1 MLNAECNATMYLKI
15 YFNNKPLFLCDG
27 IDDTIQP
34 YLHHDDSVF
43 IDELDTHTL
52 KSMIHEMQLPK
63 IHAGVFF
70 HFDLE
75 KLKQAFW
82 KKFTLVKAGG
92 GIVENEKSEILLM
105 FRRGKW
111 DLPKGKLDKGEKID
125 ACALREVKEE
135 TGLQKVTLLKALLTT
150 YHTYHEGTKFILKET
165 YWFSMKADGK
175 QGLTPQAEED
185 ISEVKWVKKT
195 DLKKYASDT
204 YASVAEV
211 LGAYL
216 AGIK

>member
-1 MLNAECNATMYLKI
+1 MYLKI
-15 YFNNKPLFLCDG
+15 YFNDKPLFLCDG

-70 HFDLE
+70 HPDLE

-82 KKFTLVKAGG
+82 KKFTIVKAGG
-92 GIVENEKSEILLM
+92 GIVENEKGEILLM

-125 ACALREVKEE
+125 TCALREVKEE
-135 TGLQKVTLLKALLTT
+135 TGLQKVTLSSPLLTT

-165 YWFSMKADGK
+165 YWYSMKADGK
-175 QGLTPQAEED
+175 QDLTPQAEED
-185 ISEVKWVKKT
+185 ISEVKWVKKS
-195 DLKKYASDT
+195 DLKKYAAQT

-211 LGAYL
+211 LDSYVSMN
-216 AGIK
+216 K